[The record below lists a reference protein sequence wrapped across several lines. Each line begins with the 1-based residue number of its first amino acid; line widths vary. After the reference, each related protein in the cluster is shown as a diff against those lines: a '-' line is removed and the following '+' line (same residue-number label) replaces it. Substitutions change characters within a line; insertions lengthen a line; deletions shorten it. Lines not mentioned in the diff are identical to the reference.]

1 LKPQQI
7 VVFKDAGAE
16 AEDVRRLVPRL
27 MINEANTAEFLKIKI
42 PTRTSFPNRLC
53 FYKRFRLGST
63 MTSTALNSLA
73 RASSAYLRSAMH
85 QPIQWHEWG
94 AEAFAVARR
103 ENKPM
108 LLDIGAVWCHWC
120 HVMDRESYDDAEI
133 AAIVNQHFIAVKVD
147 RDERP
152 DIDSRYQ
159 AAVQAVSGQGGWPL
173 TAFLTPDGKPFY
185 GGTYFPPSDGYG
197 RPSFRRVLL
206 SIANAYAE
214 KHGDVVEQA
223 KMVESAIALSESFAG
238 RSGRVSAGVIATI
251 QESAFKMFDP
261 QHGGFGQ
268 APKFPHPSAL
278 DLLIERY
285 AKSPPYRKE
294 RDRMGHPD
302 SSESPDSSERNASLR
317 NLITTTLEHM
327 ARGGVYDQLAGGF
340 HRYSVDERWVV
351 PHFEKMCYDNS
362 ELLKNYVHA
371 YQATGEEFF
380 ADVARDMIRW
390 MDEWLSD
397 RQRGGFYASQD
408 ADISMDD
415 DGDYFTWTLDEA
427 RGVLTKEEAEAAALH
442 YDINEVGEMHHNP
455 AKNVLYVRAPVE
467 EIARRMNL
475 APERVRE
482 LLATAKKKM
491 YAARLQRP
499 TPYVDKTVYVG
510 WNSLCVSAYLE
521 AAKVLNLAEARRFAL
536 KSLDRVLGEAWK
548 AGSEQKNL
556 AGEAPSATR
565 TLLHVVSYSDPKASH
580 REVPGLLD
588 DYAFTAL
595 ACLDAYEAT
604 ADLSYFKFARAI
616 ADAMIERFYDAT
628 SGGFF
633 DSEPVAEGTSLGV
646 LATRRKPLQ
655 DSPTPAGNPMA
666 AIALMRLHHYT
677 GDAAYRDKAEL
688 TLETFAGVAEQFG
701 IFAATYGIAV
711 VHLVESPLQ
720 VVVIA
725 QDGDEDAAGEL
736 HAAAV
741 AAFAFNKSAVRLAAN
756 QAAAENLPPAL
767 AATIPN
773 LPDLS
778 RKPGSRKSFAVL
790 CSGSACQPPVSD
802 AADLRNALEAALHK
816 N

>member
-1 LKPQQI
+1 
-7 VVFKDAGAE
+7 
-16 AEDVRRLVPRL
+16 
-27 MINEANTAEFLKIKI
+27 
-42 PTRTSFPNRLC
+42 
-53 FYKRFRLGST
+53 
-63 MTSTALNSLA
+63 MTSTTLNSLA

-85 QPIQWHEWG
+85 QPIQWQEWG
-94 AEAFAVARR
+94 EDAFAAARR

-120 HVMDRESYDDAEI
+120 HVMDRESYDDPEI

-159 AAVQAVSGQGGWPL
+159 VAVQAVSGQGGWPL

-185 GGTYFPPSDGYG
+185 GGTYFPPNDGYG

-206 SIANAYAE
+206 SIANAYKE

-223 KMVESAIALSESFAG
+223 QMVENSIAQSESFAG
-238 RSGRVSAGVIATI
+238 RGGQVSHSVIDAI
-251 QESAFKMFDP
+251 QESAFKMFDAV
-261 QHGGFGQ
+261 HGGFGQ

-278 DLLIERY
+278 DLLIEQY
-285 AKSPPYRKE
+285 ARTTKNE
-294 RDRMGHPD
+294 RTKNEPTKN
-302 SSESPDSSERNASLR
+302 EQTNNAELR
-317 NLITTTLEHM
+317 NLIVTTLEHM
-327 ARGGVYDQLAGGF
+327 ANGGVYDQLAGGF

-371 YQATGEEFF
+371 YQATGSEFF
-380 ADVARDMIRW
+380 ASVARDIIRW

-397 RQRGGFYASQD
+397 REHSGFYASQD

-415 DGDYFTWTLDEA
+415 DGDYFTWTLGETRA
-427 RGVLTKEEAEAAALH
+427 VLTEQEAQVAALH
-442 YDINEVGEMHHNP
+442 YDINEIGEMHHNP
-455 AKNVLYVRAPVE
+455 AKNVLYVRAPIE
-467 EIARRMNL
+467 EIARRLSL
-475 APERVRE
+475 APERVTA
-482 LLATAKKKM
+482 LLALAKKKM
-491 YAARLQRP
+491 YAARLDRP
-499 TPYVDKTVYVG
+499 TPYIDKTVYVG

-521 AAKVLNLAEARRFAL
+521 AAKVLGLEGARRFAL
-536 KSLDRVLGEAWK
+536 RSLDRVLAQAWS
-548 AGSEQKNL
+548 AGSARAKNL
-556 AGEAPSATR
+556 ETTAGQLPVATQTSPLLAR
-565 TLLHVVSYSDPKASH
+565 PRLLHVVAYSDPKAEH
-580 REVPGLLD
+580 REVAGLLD

-604 ADLSYFKFARAI
+604 ADLSYFKFAQSI
-616 ADAMIERFYDAT
+616 ADTMIAKFYDAT

-633 DSEPVAEGTSLGV
+633 DSEPPAEGKGLGV
-646 LATRRKPLQ
+646 LATQRKPLQ

-666 AIALMRLHHYT
+666 AIALLRLHHYT
-677 GDAAYRDKAEL
+677 GEAGYRDKTEK

-711 VHLVESPLQ
+711 AHFLESPIQ

-725 QDGDEDAAGEL
+725 GDGSTEDGSAEDRSAESAAEL
-736 HAAAV
+736 QVVAT
-741 AAFAFNKSAVRLAAN
+741 AAFAFNKSTLRLTPNEAVAK
-756 QAAAENLPPAL
+756 NLPPAL

-773 LPDLS
+773 LPQLKS
-778 RKPGSRKSFAVL
+778 GKSFAVL

-802 AADLRNALEAALHK
+802 PAELRGQLERALEK
-816 N
+816 NAEAPRHTRR

>member
-1 LKPQQI
+1 
-7 VVFKDAGAE
+7 
-16 AEDVRRLVPRL
+16 
-27 MINEANTAEFLKIKI
+27 
-42 PTRTSFPNRLC
+42 
-53 FYKRFRLGST
+53 
-63 MTSTALNSLA
+63 MTTTTLNSLA

-94 AEAFAVARR
+94 EEAFAAAQRDNR
-103 ENKPM
+103 PM

-120 HVMDRESYDDAEI
+120 HVMDRESYDDPEI
-133 AAIVNQHFIAVKVD
+133 AAIVNEHFIAVKVD

-206 SIANAYAE
+206 SIASAYKE
-214 KHGDVVEQA
+214 KNGDVVEQA
-223 KMVESAIALSESFAG
+223 KMVESAIAQSESFAG
-238 RSGRVSAGVIATI
+238 RSGRVSSSVITAI

-285 AKSPPYRKE
+285 ARA
-294 RDRMGHPD
+294 
-302 SSESPDSSERNASLR
+302 ASGASLRTLRLRSGQAPEGGRPHMSGDGSQDDEPLR
-317 NLITTTLEHM
+317 NLIVTTLEQM
-327 ARGGVYDQLAGGF
+327 ANGGVYDQLAGGF

-371 YQATGEEFF
+371 YQATGSEFF
-380 ADVARDMIRW
+380 AAVARDIIRW
-390 MDEWLSD
+390 MDEWLSN
-397 RQRGGFYASQD
+397 RERGGFYASQD

-415 DGDYFTWTLDEA
+415 DGDYFTWTLDETRA
-427 RGVLTKEEAEAAALH
+427 VLSEEEAQVAALH

-455 AKNVLYVRAPVE
+455 AKNVLHVRAPIE
-467 EIARRMNL
+467 EIARRMSL
-475 APERVRE
+475 APERVQA
-482 LLATAKKKM
+482 LLDSAKQKM

-510 WNSLCVSAYLE
+510 WNGMCISAYLE
-521 AAKVLNLAEARRFAL
+521 AAKVLNLDHAQKFAL
-536 KSLDRVLGEAWK
+536 RSLDRILAEAWK
-548 AGSEQKNL
+548 GQSSEPEIAGGG
-556 AGEAPSATR
+556 ARATQSR
-565 TLLHVVSYSDPKASH
+565 LLHVVAYSDPKASH
-580 REVPGLLD
+580 REVAGLLE
-588 DYAFTAL
+588 DYAATAI
-595 ACLDAYEAT
+595 ACLDAYEANS
-604 ADLSYFKFARAI
+604 DLSYFKFARAI
-616 ADAMIERFYDAT
+616 TNTMIEKFFDAT

-633 DSEPVAEGTSLGV
+633 DSEPAPDGKSLGV

-666 AIALMRLHHYT
+666 AIALLRLHHST
-677 GDAAYRDKAEL
+677 GDASYRDKAEQ

-711 VHLVESPLQ
+711 LHLLEEPMQ
-720 VVVIA
+720 VVVI
-725 QDGDEDAAGEL
+725 GEKESENAAEL
-736 HAAAV
+736 YHAAIAP
-741 AAFAFNKSAVRLAAN
+741 FAFNKSVLRLTSNEAV
-756 QAAAENLPPAL
+756 AENLPPAL

-773 LPDLS
+773 LPQLRS
-778 RKPGSRKSFAVL
+778 GTPFAVL
-790 CSGSACQPPVSD
+790 CSGSSCQPPISD
-802 AADLRNALEAALHK
+802 SSELRLALTSATQGGA
-816 N
+816 